1 MLRNEFDSKGG
12 AVVNVRSKS
21 RKGDEDFG
29 TNRRRI
35 KYLLDQLYR
44 NPDPALKEKS
54 KNSASQQQV
63 QTSQQPTQPIET
75 NPTVLKLLDTQ
86 KNVKK

>member
-1 MLRNEFDSKGG
+1 MNFDSKGG

-44 NPDPALKEKS
+44 NPEPAIKEKA
-54 KNSASQQQV
+54 KNSASQQKNE
-63 QTSQQPTQPIET
+63 TSQQPTQPIET
-75 NPTVLKLLDTQ
+75 NPTVLKLLETS
-86 KNVKK
+86 KNPKK